1 MNAAIRNSRVQYQQ
15 VQQQAKAAAAQFRS
29 NSRFFVQ
36 QGENNSWAIVGAD
49 DNRLYGQRRRYF
61 DAVTYAQSLERAV
74 EAKSLPVITVR
85 KASDRAARW
94 GSLLALLVIIGAAV
108 AQS

>member
-15 VQQQAKAAAAQFRS
+15 VQQQAEAAAAHFRS

-36 QGENNSWAIVGAD
+36 PGANNSWAIVGSD

-61 DAVTYAQSLERAV
+61 DAVTYAESLERAV
-74 EAKSLPVITVR
+74 NAKSVPVLKVSPPDDARTR
-85 KASDRAARW
+85 WAALW
-94 GSLLALLVIIGAAV
+94 ALVLIVMAGAF
-108 AQS
+108 SS

>member
-1 MNAAIRNSRVQYQQ
+1 MNAAIRNSRAQYQQ
-15 VQQQAKAAAAQFRS
+15 VQQLAEAASAQFRS

-36 QGENNSWAIVGAD
+36 QGENNSWAVVGAN
-49 DNRLYGQRRRYF
+49 DNRLYGQRRRYL

-74 EAKSLPVITVR
+74 EAKSLPVITVK
-85 KASDRAARW
+85 KAGDSAARW
-94 GSLLALLVIIGAAV
+94 GSLLALLVIIGTAV

>member
-15 VQQQAKAAAAQFRS
+15 VQQLAEAASAQFRS

-74 EAKSLPVITVR
+74 EAKTLPVVTV
-85 KASDRAARW
+85 KQAGDRATRW
-94 GSLLALLVIIGAAV
+94 GSLLALLLIISAAV

>member
-1 MNAAIRNSRVQYQQ
+1 MNAAIRNSRVQYAQ
-15 VQQQAKAAAAQFRS
+15 VQQQAEAAAAQFRS

-61 DAVTYAQSLERAV
+61 DAVTYAESLERAV
-74 EAKSLPVITVR
+74 NAKSVPVLKVSPPDDVR
-85 KASDRAARW
+85 TRWAALW
-94 GSLLALLVIIGAAV
+94 ALVLIVMAGAF
-108 AQS
+108 SS

>member
-15 VQQQAKAAAAQFRS
+15 VQQQAEAAAAQFRS

-36 QGENNSWAIVGAD
+36 PNGSSSWAIVGSD

-61 DAVTYAQSLERAV
+61 DAVTYAESLERAV
-74 EAKSLPVITVR
+74 NAKSVPVLKDAPPEEIRT
-85 KASDRAARW
+85 RW
-94 GSLLALLVIIGAAV
+94 LALWALFLIVVAGAF
-108 AQS
+108 SR

>member
-15 VQQQAKAAAAQFRS
+15 VQQLAEAASAQFRS

-49 DNRLYGQRRRYF
+49 DNRLYGQRRRYL

-85 KASDRAARW
+85 KASDSAARW

>member
-1 MNAAIRNSRVQYQQ
+1 MNASIRNSRKQYDQ
-15 VQQQAKAAAAQFRS
+15 VQQEALAASARFRS
-29 NSRFFVQ
+29 NSRFYVQ
-36 QGENNSWAIVGAD
+36 PASGNSWAVVGAN

-85 KASDRAARW
+85 KASDSAARW

>member
-15 VQQQAKAAAAQFRS
+15 VQQLAEAASAQFRS

-36 QGENNSWAIVGAD
+36 QGENNSWAIVGSD

-61 DAVTYAQSLERAV
+61 DAVTYAESLERAV
-74 EAKSLPVITVR
+74 NAKSVPVLNVSPPDDTR
-85 KASDRAARW
+85 TRWAALW
-94 GSLLALLVIIGAAV
+94 ALLLIVMAGAF
-108 AQS
+108 SS

>member
-1 MNAAIRNSRVQYQQ
+1 MNAAIRSSRVQYQQ
-15 VQQQAKAAAAQFRS
+15 VQQLAEAASAQFRS

-49 DNRLYGQRRRYF
+49 DSRLYGQRRRYF

-74 EAKSLPVITVR
+74 EAKTLPVVTV
-85 KASDRAARW
+85 KQAGDRATRW
-94 GSLLALLVIIGAAV
+94 GSLLALLLIISAAV
-108 AQS
+108 AQP

>member
-15 VQQQAKAAAAQFRS
+15 VQQLAEAASAQFRS

-74 EAKSLPVITVR
+74 EAKTLTVVTV
-85 KASDRAARW
+85 KQAGERATRW
-94 GSLLALLVIIGAAV
+94 GSLLALLLIIGAAV